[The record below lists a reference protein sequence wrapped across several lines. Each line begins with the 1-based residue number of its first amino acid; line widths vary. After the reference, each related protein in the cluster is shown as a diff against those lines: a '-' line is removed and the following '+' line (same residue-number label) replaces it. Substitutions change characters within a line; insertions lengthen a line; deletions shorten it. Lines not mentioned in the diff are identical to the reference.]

1 MPPRSRETKLK
12 VLNFEQGSRGGFPSH
27 QAIKSFPR
35 NGFPLA
41 AVLHPQLS
49 VGRDRLVRETLPLV
63 TKVAGALGARL
74 PRSVE
79 MSDLTQ
85 AGVVGLL
92 DAADK
97 FDRNKGVQFRTY
109 AELRIRGAIL
119 DSLRSLDWVPRSV
132 RRLRRELQSVEGRLQ
147 ARLGRKPNESELASA
162 LEVSIADL
170 QKVQERVRRSE
181 VASQATENFDRVVA
195 LTVDPSSPDPEA
207 LLERREIVAFLARAI
222 EKLPARERLV
232 LSLYYHE
239 ELTMREVG
247 SVLGVN
253 ESRVSQIHTKAV
265 ETLRR
270 RLRRELR
277 PGSIC

>member
-1 MPPRSRETKLK
+1 VDRNQR
-12 VLNFEQGSRGGFPSH
+12 VEQS
-27 QAIKSFPR
+27 
-35 NGFPLA
+35 
-41 AVLHPQLS
+41 
-49 VGRDRLVRETLPLV
+49 LPLV
-63 TKVAGALGARL
+63 ARVAGALRARL

-79 MSDLTQ
+79 KSDLTQ

-97 FDRNKGVQFRTY
+97 FDESKGVQFRTY

-132 RRLRRELQSVEGRLQ
+132 RRLRREIQAAESRLQ
-147 ARLGRKPNESELASA
+147 ARLGRRPTEEELASA
-162 LEVSIADL
+162 MKLSAGELLVAR
-170 QKVQERVRRSE
+170 ERVLRSE
-181 VASQATENFDRVVA
+181 ISCGTESSDRAVA
-195 LTVDPSSPDPEA
+195 LAVDSDSPDPQA
-207 LLERREIVAFLARAI
+207 LLEHREIVSLLARAI
-222 EKLPARERLV
+222 DKLPERERLV

-239 ELTMREVG
+239 DLTMKEVG

-253 ESRVSQIHTKAV
+253 ESRVSQIHSKAV

-277 PGSIC
+277 A